1 MQYITREHAGGRME
15 DTYRYLVSGHA
26 SGKRIVT
33 PSRTHGGGGDLGY
46 CMQLLHDAK
55 KDESGAVLC
64 AACREL

>member
-33 PSRTHGGGGDLGY
+33 PSRTHGGGNLGY
-46 CMQLLHDAK
+46 CMQYITKGNYFSFQDCNAAK
-55 KDESGAVLC
+55 
-64 AACREL
+64 AARG